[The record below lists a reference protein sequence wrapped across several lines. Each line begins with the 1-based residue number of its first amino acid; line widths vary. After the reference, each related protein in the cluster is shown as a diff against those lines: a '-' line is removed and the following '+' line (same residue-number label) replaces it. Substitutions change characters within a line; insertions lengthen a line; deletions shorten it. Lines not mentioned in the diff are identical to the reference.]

1 MADNTSLNAATGGD
15 LISTDQ
21 ITTLNGA
28 STASGEKAQRVKV
41 GHGVDGTFND
51 VSNSTPLPSVEF
63 DAELNLPQGM
73 TVYRERAVAQRYGV
87 LLDSI
92 ADGLASF
99 WTQTVT
105 NGGTISVVAGEGL
118 IQSNTATNGTAQL
131 VSTAPAYLPGQSA
144 WMIASARFGDT
155 GVVGNTRRIGAFTVS
170 AGVPQ
175 DGFYFEL
182 ADTTLNAVSAKAGV
196 ATAVAV
202 GSWSRVALVPF
213 TPDANY
219 HLFEIRYTG
228 NRADFYIDNVL
239 RHTVSGTT
247 TPITTT
253 LNFPMAV
260 QSLSTSG
267 TTNRIIAVRNIGLG
281 RYGTPDT
288 VIVSSATLAA
298 ETTKVIGTVNFA
310 PAQTVAT
317 VSTVTA
323 VTAITNALPAGTAI
337 LGKIGIDQTTPGTT
351 NAVAVTNTSF
361 GVTQATAANLNATV
375 VGTGTFAVQAAATL
389 AAETTKVIGTVNFSA
404 GQTVATVTTVGAVT
418 AITNALPTGA
428 NTIGAIT
435 NANLD
440 VLLSTRLKPADT
452 LAAVTTVTTVSAV
465 TAITNALPTGANT
478 IGSVK
483 LTDGTTAAVVKAAST
498 ASAATDPSVVVAL
511 SPNSPV
517 QQAALTKGTQ
527 GATGV
532 TTQDL
537 KDAGRVSI
545 SVTTYRAAGI
555 VTTEALFAAA
565 TFSNSRDAAT
575 ATTGVQFTV
584 TAGKRFRIQSIECS
598 IFNNAAAACTSKL
611 VLRGVAAAGTITN
624 ASPPLMIWDIGS
636 NSVTTGQYI
645 GPMVLPL
652 PDGFELLPGYAYGF
666 TNLSSAATVLHTISL
681 NGFEY

>member
-1 MADNTSLNAATGGD
+1 MADNTTLNSATGGD
-15 LISTDQ
+15 IISSDQ

-28 STASGEKAQRVKV
+28 GIATGEKAQRVKI
-41 GHGVDGTFND
+41 GFGADSFFTD
-51 VSNSTPLPSVEF
+51 ASSSTPLPMVRP
-63 DAELNLPQGM
+63 N
-73 TVYRERAVAQRYGV
+73 TY
-87 LLDSI
+87 
-92 ADGLASF
+92 
-99 WTQTVT
+99 TT
-105 NGGTISVVAGEGL
+105 GTISAANA
-118 IQSNTATNGTAQL
+118 NT
-131 VSTAPAYLPGQSA
+131 Y
-144 WMIASARFGDT
+144 
-155 GVVGNTRRIGAFTVS
+155 IGA
-170 AGVPQ
+170 
-175 DGFYFEL
+175 
-182 ADTTLNAVSAKAGV
+182 
-196 ATAVAV
+196 ATANSTVQV
-202 GSWSRVALVPF
+202 TVPDGQDSW
-213 TPDANY
+213 DIY
-219 HLFEIRYTG
+219 
-228 NRADFYIDNVL
+228 
-239 RHTVSGTT
+239 VSGTFSAGTELYTQGSLDGTNWFSLNGRRNTDPT
-247 TPITTT
+247 TNDTTNFIASNFIGGPSPTGSNPSNYRGSVGAIRFFRVSCFTYTAADSISVQLCTSAGGGPVFLNHTPQMKLSDSTTT
-253 LNFPMAV
+253 GTMATIKAASTAAVATDTGLVVTIHPSSGPMTAQPV
-260 QSLSTSG
+260 TGTFFQATQPVSG
-267 TTNRIIAVRNIGLG
+267 T
-281 RYGTPDT
+281 
-288 VIVSSATLAA
+288 
-298 ETTKVIGTVNFA
+298 FF
-310 PAQTVAT
+310 
-317 VSTVTA
+317 
-323 VTAITNALPAGTAI
+323 
-337 LGKIGIDQTTPGTT
+337 QTTQPVSGTFFQAT
-351 NAVAVTNTSF
+351 QPVSIAAAVAVTGTFFQTTQPVSLAAA
-361 GVTQATAANLNATV
+361 VTVAQATAASLNATV

-428 NTIGAIT
+428 NTIG
-435 NANLD
+435 
-440 VLLSTRLKPADT
+440 
-452 LAAVTTVTTVSAV
+452 
-465 TAITNALPTGANT
+465 
-478 IGSVK
+478 SVK

-498 ASAATDPSVVVAL
+498 ASVATDPSVVVAL

-555 VTTEALFAAA
+555 PTTEALFAAA

-681 NGFEY
+681 NGYEY